1 MILLV
6 NELADLDVL
15 VVFITSGSGI
25 FNADARRLSGLHQR
39 IPREFTDPSVLSFKV
54 IRDHYGLDR
63 FEGQRV
69 RYADLLQEGKPFICL
84 TIKDL
89 QGRSGQI
96 TPKDSGLPNRIGT
109 RAQRGLHALKS
120 DLDITGN
127 IVDLICYNKC
137 EVSRKILYLIISLEA
152 FKLLLFFRWNQSVI
166 ISWPWEVTQD
176 ICLLWL
182 ILEI

>member
-1 MILLV
+1 MIKLV
-6 NELADLDVL
+6 NELAELDVL

-39 IPREFTDPSVLSFKV
+39 IPREFTDPSVHSFK
-54 IRDHYGLDR
+54 IIQDHYGLGR
-63 FEGQRV
+63 FEGRRV
-69 RYADLLQEGKPFICL
+69 KYADMLQEGHPFICL

-96 TPKDSGLPNRIGT
+96 TPTDAGLPNRIGT

-127 IVDLICYNKC
+127 VVDLICFNKC
-137 EVSRKILYLIISLEA
+137 EVFHLN
-152 FKLLLFFRWNQSVI
+152 F
-166 ISWPWEVTQD
+166 
-176 ICLLWL
+176 
-182 ILEI
+182 LEIIQA